1 MTLKKL
7 LCYKKKIKWQPRI
20 FTFVFNESFNSLNNS
35 QEISILRRKMFEKSL
50 IKPENLEDLRQRI
63 VNEVRR
69 ITVEIIE
76 NVQNE
81 FYYRLGYCQDVQRQ
95 HFEHLL

>member
-7 LCYKKKIKWQPRI
+7 LLK
-20 FTFVFNESFNSLNNS
+20 NA
-35 QEISILRRKMFEKSL
+35 
-50 IKPENLEDLRQRI
+50 
-63 VNEVRR
+63 
-69 ITVEIIE
+69 EIIE

-81 FYYRLGYCQDVQRQ
+81 FYYRLEFCQDVQGQ

>member
-1 MTLKKL
+1 M
-7 LCYKKKIKWQPRI
+7 
-20 FTFVFNESFNSLNNS
+20 S
-35 QEISILRRKMFEKSL
+35 EKSL

-63 VNEVRR
+63 VDERRR
-69 ITVEIIE
+69 ITAEIIE

-81 FYYRLGYCQDVQRQ
+81 FYYHVEGQ

>member
-1 MTLKKL
+1 MAAARSPDLTPMDYFLWG
-7 LCYKKKIKWQPRI
+7 YP
-20 FTFVFNESFNSLNNS
+20 
-35 QEISILRRKMFEKSL
+35 KSKVYDT
-50 IKPENLEDLRQRI
+50 KPENLEDLRQRI

-69 ITVEIIE
+69 ITAEIIE

-81 FYYRLGYCQDVQRQ
+81 FYYRLGYCQDVQGQ